1 MFLLFLPSLNLRSIA
16 VPTFIMPEL
25 QKSVQYVLDQALRGN
40 ETSNYELEFLSSSD
54 EIRYL
59 LVNATS
65 RRDAENNI
73 VGVVGVV
80 RPR

>member
-25 QKSVQYVLDQALRGN
+25 QKSVQYVLDQALHGN